1 MQAVHVHESD
11 ILERNLEIF
20 GHLPTSTNSSERCST
35 SEDSFVTAVLQD
47 ESLFIAQLHRRSR
60 LLDRRFKCK
69 VFQILAETLV
79 PQRSDQYETF
89 EGDNIYT
96 LEGERNPMQK
106 TMKDILTKEEAEST
120 GFLEVSVGFFRD
132 GPAKIEMHLAP
143 IKSIERMREKLFKYA
158 PPHPRS
164 QWPRTA
170 NILDPIRLTLSCN
183 GPQHVLETVRW
194 FLQSQGTTGLTVCR
208 IKNKFLLPEHEV
220 TDGYRDVTLNVLF
233 KDASGLAVICEIQVH
248 DKQLHAFKVKMHKL
262 YKVKRANNATLIT

>member
-20 GHLPTSTNSSERCST
+20 GHLLTSTNSSERCST

-89 EGDNIYT
+89 EG
-96 LEGERNPMQK
+96 ERNPMQK

-120 GFLEVSVGFFRD
+120 GFLEVSVGYFRD

-194 FLQSQGTTGLTVCR
+194 FLQSQDTTGLTVCR